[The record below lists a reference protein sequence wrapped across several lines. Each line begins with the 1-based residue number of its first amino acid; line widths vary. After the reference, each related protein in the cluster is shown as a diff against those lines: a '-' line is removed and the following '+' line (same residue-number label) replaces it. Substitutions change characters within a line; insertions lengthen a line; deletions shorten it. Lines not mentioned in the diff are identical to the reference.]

1 MRAGASAGPQGAR
14 SACPACN
21 GDWGGDGFEFGGDDM
36 SIDDGWT
43 RAELNAE
50 AYDAN
55 FRDAQIAG
63 SK

>member
-1 MRAGASAGPQGAR
+1 
-14 SACPACN
+14 
-21 GDWGGDGFEFGGDDM
+21 M